1 MTLVGAR
8 GMAGG
13 FLVLIN
19 VSIETLVPVTRLE
32 PGLTEATVAFQD
44 NRCSPVPVSR
54 AMRINDTVSKTTETK
69 IKATRA

>member
-1 MTLVGAR
+1 M
-8 GMAGG
+8 
-13 FLVLIN
+13 LIN

-32 PGLTEATVAFQD
+32 RGLTEATVAFQD
-44 NRCSPVPVSR
+44 NRCSPVAVSR